1 MKNKFEKDFTQL
13 FILNTFLQNHS
24 NEELQTL
31 SDTKISELN
40 NLNNFNS
47 YQEIIKTK
55 EIWHRLFEQ
64 KDYDVDILSLVDN
77 KKRNLFRLLSSW
89 ILLSCLIV
97 MLVIPLILSNYWLY
111 FFLLLLPL
119 SALASGPIKT
129 PIKPLFWLIIIG
141 IGIYGITMMNY
152 DLLIMLVPL
161 LILKYSAIKAR
172 KVFQKSII
180 RAAKSH
186 EIFFKFLYITGN
198 ISVYDSEK
206 DELYNV

>member
-1 MKNKFEKDFTQL
+1 MKNKLENDFTQL
-13 FILNTFLQNHS
+13 LILNTFLENHS
-24 NEELQTL
+24 NEELQNL
-31 SDTKISELN
+31 SNTKVSELH
-40 NLNNFNS
+40 NLNDFNS
-47 YQEIIKTK
+47 YQEIIKSK

-77 KKRNLFRLLSSW
+77 KKRNLFRFLSSW
-89 ILLSCLIV
+89 FLLCLIT

-111 FFLLLLPL
+111 LFLLLLPI

-141 IGIYGITMMNY
+141 IGVYGIAMENY

-161 LILKYSAIKAR
+161 LILKYSVTKAR

-180 RAAKSH
+180 KAAKSH